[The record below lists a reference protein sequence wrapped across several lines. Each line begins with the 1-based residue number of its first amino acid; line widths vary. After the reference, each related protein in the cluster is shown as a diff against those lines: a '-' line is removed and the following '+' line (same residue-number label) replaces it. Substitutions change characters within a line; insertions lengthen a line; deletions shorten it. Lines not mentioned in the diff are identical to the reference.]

1 MIFGKKENLTWYKSL
16 VESAHE
22 LIGITDLSGSILIA
36 NNSLLKAIGLTEKGF
51 TGYRLYDL
59 VHPDD
64 LENTIAVINKL
75 KTSNK
80 FQKLANRNATSA
92 GDYICIEWNAVKSDK
107 TISWIGR
114 ILEDGNFVIS
124 T

>member
-36 NNSLLKAIGLTEKGF
+36 NNSLLKAIGLTEKEF